1 MNAHREPITL
11 RSQGD
16 KLASTLFLPK
26 STTPSPALI
35 ICHGAG
41 EFKENYFELCE
52 FMAAKG
58 IASLAIDMHG
68 HGGSDGERFHVKI
81 QHWVADI
88 RAGVEFLS
96 NFHRVDRDKI
106 GAFGL
111 SSGGTAI
118 LEAALIEPKL
128 KVLITLDATVRNS
141 LPLAQSLLMKSLIVC
156 GTIKKLLGKRDFRIP
171 LAKMS
176 GGLHFASDPEIDRQI
191 QSNPRA
197 LDAYNAFPLPGAA
210 EAFFVNTLDRVPAI
224 TVPTLVLW
232 GEDDELDPPE
242 TAHLFFGAL
251 TCVKQLHIIPGNGHV
266 GHLDRN
272 RAKVFELTAQWVTE
286 HLGFTISADPRAN
299 PVPSESFSARESKS
313 NSLDQRS
320 HHRGN
325 RPLPT

>member
-1 MNAHREPITL
+1 MNAHRESITL

-26 STTPSPALI
+26 SATPSPVLI

-52 FMAAKG
+52 FLAAKG

-68 HGGSDGERFHVKI
+68 HGASAGERFHVKI
-81 QHWVADI
+81 QHWVTDI
-88 RAGVEFLS
+88 QAGVDFLS
-96 NFHRVDRDKI
+96 DFPRVDRDKI

-118 LEAALIEPKL
+118 LEAALIQPKL
-128 KVLITLDATVRNS
+128 KALITLDATVRNS
-141 LPLAQSLLMKSLIVC
+141 LPLAQSLLMKSLIVW
-156 GTIKKLLGKRDFRIP
+156 GTIKRWTSKRDFRIP
-171 LAKMS
+171 LAKMA
-176 GGLHFASDPEIDRQI
+176 GGLHFASDPAIDRQI

-197 LDAYNAFPLPGAA
+197 LDAYKAFPLPGAA
-210 EAFFVNTLDRVPAI
+210 EAFFVNTLDRVQAI

-232 GEDDELDPPE
+232 GEDDELDSPE
-242 TAHLFFGAL
+242 TAHMLFGAL

-286 HLGFTISADPRAN
+286 HLGLTISTDPQAN
-299 PVPSESFSARESKS
+299 SVPSKSLSAQESKS
-313 NSLDQRS
+313 NGLDQRS

-325 RPLPT
+325 RPLPA